1 MGGAERNARKKKQAA
16 RAVAQA
22 RSSGGDRTKVIAGVV
37 VVAVL
42 AIAVLGYVVFKSLS
56 GGGSTTD
63 GAIPPAPADKVITAP
78 SARDGNV
85 VVVGKDTAKVTIDVY
100 EDFLCPA
107 CRQFEEIYGKD
118 MKTAVEEGKLKI
130 RYNIL
135 PMLNRLSK
143 PAGYSSLSANAGLCA
158 ADNGKFNEF
167 HAALYSKQPEE
178 GEAGYTKEQLI
189 KLGKDLGITAP
200 TFDTCVQNDTYK
212 AQLDDLMSKT
222 SANDALKNDGGFG
235 TPTVAHNG
243 ARIDMAANDKW
254 LADLLK

>member
-1 MGGAERNARKKKQAA
+1 MGGAERSARKKKQAA
-16 RAVAQA
+16 RAVTQA
-22 RSSGGDRTKVIAGVV
+22 RKSGGDRGKVIAGVA
-37 VVAVL
+37 VVALL
-42 AIAVLGYVVFKSLS
+42 AVAVIGFVIFQSRDS
-56 GGGSTTD
+56 GGTTTD
-63 GAIPPAPADKVITAP
+63 GAIPAASADKIITAP

-85 VVVGKDTAKVTIDVY
+85 VVVGKDTATVTIDVY

-107 CRQFEEIYGKD
+107 CGQFEQIYGKD
-118 MKTAVEEGKLKI
+118 LKTAVEDGKLKI

-135 PMLNRLSK
+135 PMLDRLSK
-143 PAGYSSLSANAGLCA
+143 PTGYSSLSANAGLCA

-178 GEAGYTKEQLI
+178 GGPGYTKDQLV

-200 TFDTCVQNDTYK
+200 AFETCVQNDTYK
-212 AQLDDLMSKT
+212 AQLTDLMSKT

-235 TPTVAHNG
+235 TPTVAHDG
-243 ARIDMAANDKW
+243 KRVDMAANDNW